1 MHSFFCFNFALLSL
15 IKAILILQIPNF
27 KCLYLAISFYVPYS
41 HRPIHFMVSA
51 FTQVIYWYLQY
62 WFKNTCFICL
72 SGTGLPHSHSVLVLH
87 VQYPLGSV
95 RILNLYQYPRH
106 YELKDHEYGCEINCK
121 VGCQDLLVYAMVV

>member
-1 MHSFFCFNFALLSL
+1 MFPTHTDLFISWCLLL
-15 IKAILILQIPNF
+15 PR
-27 KCLYLAISFYVPYS
+27 LYINICNIDS
-41 HRPIHFMVSA
+41 
-51 FTQVIYWYLQY
+51 
-62 WFKNTCFICL
+62 KTCFICL

-106 YELKDHEYGCEINCK
+106 YELKDHEYGCENNCK